1 MDMAPT
7 RLALSLA
14 MATLMPVFSLT
25 VFSTTVSGQQTS
37 ETVATAA
44 KKAFDKGAE
53 ELAAGNY
60 TGAITLLKTAVRIQ
74 PESGQYHHKLAKAF
88 AAAEKY
94 HEMWVHLRK
103 ATVLDLS
110 SKEYAED
117 FLRMWKYHDLQGT
130 LNVGT
135 GGDAILN
142 SMGEPDKCIED
153 GTMKRWA
160 YGFMAIDF
168 GAGNE
173 GKSGV
178 FRVLDL
184 RGYSA
189 EAARELEQIS
199 VKTDSSKWKVAHH
212 QVSRKD
218 DNLELTLKDEQ
229 IQKWTELFSK
239 QRFPLLSKNGG
250 SVDGMLN
257 SLRKSLK
264 ATNPDIEFTVV
275 SQSPTEALYH
285 WVTKATKDNAAQHEV
300 AKIIKGQKDFYRVAY
315 VKKTDRLTETELK
328 QWLEVIGNAK
338 LIPQTNTANQTT
350 SQTKTTSGSANA
362 TATNPK
368 LQAWELGKSLS
379 FAALI
384 RGKHG
389 PDDVVKNTL
398 MKVSE
403 NAQAL
408 DVKVPAP
415 SKLTDDASA
424 DTAAAIQFLL
434 KTAGEPMFKSLESQ
448 HGTEHAALFELA
460 TKSSLLMLLY
470 QPGDSMGASLAVAIE
485 RSVKKAKLDQGVCKP
500 LVDKINNKDTP
511 AKIRLEVQQF
521 QTRVA
526 AAIK

>member
-7 RLALSLA
+7 RLAF
-14 MATLMPVFSLT
+14 TLVIAFLT
-25 VFSTTVSGQQTS
+25 LLPAASANAQEAS

-53 ELAAGNY
+53 ELDGGNH

-74 PESGQYHHKLAKAF
+74 PENAQYQHKLAKAF
-88 AAAEKY
+88 LAAEKY
-94 HEMWVHLRK
+94 HEMWLHLRK

-110 SKEYAED
+110 NKEYAED

-130 LNVGT
+130 LNVGS
-135 GGDAILN
+135 GSDVILK
-142 SMGEPDKCIED
+142 SMGEPDKRIED

-168 GAGNE
+168 GTGSD

-189 EAARELEQIS
+189 EADQEVEQII
-199 VKTDSSKWKVAHH
+199 VKTDSSSWKVAHH

-218 DNLELTLKDEQ
+218 DNLELTLKDEK
-229 IQKWTELFSK
+229 IQQWTELFSK
-239 QRFPLLSKNGG
+239 QRFPLLSRNGG

-257 SLRKSLK
+257 SMRNSLK
-264 ATNPDIEFTVV
+264 ATNPDVEFTIVA
-275 SQSPTEALYH
+275 QSPTEAHYH
-285 WVTKATKDNAAQHEV
+285 WVTQATKDNAAQHEV

-338 LIPQTNTANQTT
+338 LIPRTAAADQATA
-350 SQTKTTSGSANA
+350 QTKATSGSTDAANV
-362 TATNPK
+362 NSK
-368 LQAWELGKSLS
+368 FQAWELGKSLS

-389 PDDVVKNTL
+389 PDDVVKSTL

-408 DVKVPAP
+408 NVSVPAP

-434 KTAGEPMFKSLESQ
+434 ETAGKPLYNSLQKS
-448 HGTEHAALFELA
+448 HGDEHAALFELA
-460 TKSSLLMLLY
+460 TKSSLLMMLY
-470 QPGDSMGASLAVAIE
+470 QPGDSTSTSFASAIE
-485 RSVKKAKLDQGVCKP
+485 RAAKKAKLETEVWKP
-500 LVDKINNKDTP
+500 LTDKIQNEEP
-511 AKIRLEVQQF
+511 QAKVSAEIGDF
-521 QTRVA
+521 QARVA
-526 AAIK
+526 KAIE